1 MPATIKKYEF
11 KEGLPHEFEIL
22 DLETV
27 FHFASDT
34 LTVPHRTGFYHI
46 IWFERGEADHLI
58 DFNPVHVSA
67 NTILFLNK
75 DIVHC
80 FDPGGNFAGKMI
92 LFTDGFYCRNEQ
104 DARFLKSS
112 VLFNAIHG
120 TTQIHIEGKLV
131 EVLNEL
137 IVLMNE
143 EAEKSKDSRQS
154 EIMQNF
160 LHNFLLLSERE
171 QSHQPTSERAK
182 GPDYELVLLFKD
194 LLECGFLQRRL
205 ISDYARE
212 MFVTEKRLNQ
222 ATSKILGK
230 TAKAVTNDRMVL
242 EAKRLLSHTAKS
254 VKEISYRLG
263 FEEPTNFIKYFRK
276 HNGLTP
282 VEFREKY
289 AIK

>member
-80 FDPGGNFAGKMI
+80 FDPEGNFVGKMI

-154 EIMQNF
+154 EIIQNF
-160 LHNFLLLSERE
+160 LHNFLLLAERE

-194 LLECGFLQRRL
+194 LLEHGFLQRRL

-254 VKEISYRLG
+254 IKEISYSLG

>member
-1 MPATIKKYEF
+1 
-11 KEGLPHEFEIL
+11 
-22 DLETV
+22 
-27 FHFASDT
+27 
-34 LTVPHRTGFYHI
+34 
-46 IWFERGEADHLI
+46 
-58 DFNPVHVSA
+58 
-67 NTILFLNK
+67 
-75 DIVHC
+75 
-80 FDPGGNFAGKMI
+80 MI

-154 EIMQNF
+154 EIIQNF

-254 VKEISYRLG
+254 IKEISYSLG